1 MLTRRQ
7 ATHFLGTT
15 AFASIAGLELM
26 PGPAR
31 AADPAPA
38 DLAMPGPLGDVW
50 LGSPDAKCTIIE
62 YASMTCTPLR
72 RFSPGYL
79 AEAEIDLYR
88 HRQGAFHLA

>member
-7 ATHFLGTT
+7 ATLIFGTT
-15 AFASIAGLELM
+15 ALASIAGLELF

-31 AADPAPA
+31 AADPSPA

-62 YASMTCTPLR
+62 YATMPASRSSEYAAPRLRASTLPRLSPL
-72 RFSPGYL
+72 
-79 AEAEIDLYR
+79 
-88 HRQGAFHLA
+88 